1 MVSIIFYRVNSNR
14 IVCISCIRT
23 ISFCSTT
30 IIYCYSFTSCVFNS
44 IFRNGYFVL
53 STRIFYI
60 FIVCNRNIS
69 NVSITSCSC
78 FFNYAFSRS
87 CTTCCSRA
95 YSVNIFTISTFSFV
109 NSYIC
114 TSFYNSFSGFQ
125 LFIVNCISIIS
136 TRSYVSDFITIYA
149 QVTAGDSCATT
160 IVQCDF
166 SSTVLNAFNI
176 FKSRAQ
182 SICILLSISA

>member
-1 MVSIIFYRVNSNR
+1 MVSCIISRCYSNR
-14 IVCISCIRT
+14 IVCV
-23 ISFCSTT
+23 TT
-30 IIYCYSFTSCVFNS
+30 IIYCYCFTSCIFNS

-53 STRIFYI
+53 STRIIYI
-60 FIVCNRNIS
+60 FAACNRNIS
-69 NVSITSCSC
+69 NVFIVSCVS
-78 FFNYAFSRS
+78 FFNYTFSRS
-87 CTTCCSRA
+87 CTTSSCT
-95 YSVNIFTISTFSFV
+95 YSVNIFTISTFSFT

-114 TSFYNSFSGFQ
+114 TSFYNSFSCFQ
-125 LFIVNCISIIS
+125 LFIVNTISIIS